1 MAVMRHPRSVA
12 TATAAVLALGIGVAL
27 PASAADTDDS
37 FDVRALIANA
47 DAPGTIDNSYI
58 VRLHETALDAGSERA
73 EDLAERYGAQVTDTF
88 ELTLNGYAV
97 SATEDEAAALAAHP
111 AVAEVV
117 QNETVEIAATQSN
130 PPSWGLD
137 RIDQPNLP
145 LNNSYTYPNHGGAG
159 VTVYVVDTGI
169 RYSHVDFEGR
179 ASFGFDAFGGNG
191 NDGNGHGTHVAGTA
205 AGASYGV
212 AKDASLVSVKVL
224 NDAGSG
230 TTASVAGGVEWVTA
244 NADGPSV
251 ANLSLGGGAN
261 ATIDAAVRASIAS
274 GVTYAV
280 AAGNSY
286 GANAGNYSPARVA
299 EAITVASSTNT
310 DARSTF
316 SNIGSVVDIYAPGT
330 SITSAWSTS
339 NTATNTISG
348 TSMASPHV
356 AGAAALHLA
365 ENPSASPAAVRNA
378 LVADSVPVV
387 TNAGS
392 GTTNRLLQ
400 VG

>member
-27 PASAADTDDS
+27 PASAADTDDG

-88 ELTLNGYAV
+88 ELTLNGYAI

-111 AVAEVV
+111 AVSEVV

-137 RIDQPNLP
+137 RIDQPSLP
-145 LNNSYTYPNHGGAG
+145 LNNSFTYPDHGGAG

-261 ATIDAAVRASIAS
+261 TTIDAAVRASVAS

-299 EAITVASSTNT
+299 EAITVASSTST
-310 DARSTF
+310 DARSSF

-400 VG
+400 IG